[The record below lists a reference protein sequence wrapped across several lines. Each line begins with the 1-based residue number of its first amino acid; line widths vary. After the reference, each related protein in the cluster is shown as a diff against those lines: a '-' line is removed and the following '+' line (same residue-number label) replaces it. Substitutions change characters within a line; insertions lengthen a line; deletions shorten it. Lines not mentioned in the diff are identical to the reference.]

1 MLCDVPLLEAEGRLC
16 TKAPYPKSWEEFKT
30 DKKDFSQFCNT
41 ERKANENDKIISLKQ
56 TSTETCVEQ
65 NSPIT
70 VFHFKR
76 DESEVAFYKL
86 C

>member
-56 TSTETCVEQ
+56 TSTETVP
-65 NSPIT
+65 SLFFIL
-70 VFHFKR
+70 R